1 MLRLLMWYIIIQ
13 VQWETV
19 KEIASF
25 WTFSFLVY
33 FRVVPMDM
41 YLCLELTTRM
51 QLSKHIFFDTK
62 MYTGQGVTVFS

>member
-1 MLRLLMWYIIIQ
+1 MLRLLMWYIITQ

-25 WTFSFLVY
+25 WTFSFLLY
-33 FRVVPMDM
+33 FGVVPMYM